1 MLSCRYCCPRATL
14 PSAGSE
20 RLPPGPQLALLQGR
34 GCFLTNRPSKHQ
46 LFQRLRH
53 PSACLSVKCPSA
65 PASHPLPRPACPPP
79 HHLPLRVYHFLP
91 IPRLTR
97 TRTPAHT
104 PQPPTLRRRV
114 PAVAHSPLL
123 SAAAFPLAWPAAKN
137 PELAHDLPP
146 ASTPVNRKCCL
157 LLSLRL
163 TAEICPP
170 NTDTATA
177 SPSIPLVSNPLALY
191 ALLSHCCPS
200 ESGRETRAAP
210 QAHETPGKP
219 RRLQLPRPGELPV
232 FQPAARRACS
242 FRRPPLDL

>member
-1 MLSCRYCCPRATL
+1 MSVCTRVPSTASSCL
-14 PSAGSE
+14 PSAAPPPSPC
-20 RLPPGPQLALLQGR
+20 LPP
-34 GCFLTNRPSKHQ
+34 S
-46 LFQRLRH
+46 
-53 PSACLSVKCPSA
+53 S
-65 PASHPLPRPACPPP
+65 
-79 HHLPLRVYHFLP
+79 YLP
-91 IPRLTR
+91 IPRLNSHSPAR
-97 TRTPAHT
+97 THAA
-104 PQPPTLRRRV
+104 PPTLCRRV